1 MHRSQVSS
9 HSRNGNRNQPAPMA
23 TSVTAIAI
31 HTHRSRRWLRPRGST
46 ADRRAIADAS

>member
-31 HTHRSRRWLRPRGST
+31 HTPESEMAAAARL
-46 ADRRAIADAS
+46 DRR